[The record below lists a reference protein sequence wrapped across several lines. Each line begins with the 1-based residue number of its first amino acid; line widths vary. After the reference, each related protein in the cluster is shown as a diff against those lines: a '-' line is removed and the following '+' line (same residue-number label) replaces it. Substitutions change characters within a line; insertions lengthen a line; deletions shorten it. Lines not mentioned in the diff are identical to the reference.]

1 MKKKIAYLTATA
13 LACVTI
19 FGAASCGNKGGDSV
33 ADLEIYFC
41 QSGAG
46 TEYFEKIVDAFKV
59 KNPDINVVE
68 PLIVNSDYNYLKTA
82 LESGASGNSAAP
94 FSSRVTPLTSTKCR
108 PRGVSKQKSSRE
120 PP

>member
-82 LESGASGNSAAP
+82 LESGA
-94 FSSRVTPLTSTKCR
+94 
-108 PRGVSKQKSSRE
+108 
-120 PP
+120 

>member
-82 LESGASGNSAAP
+82 LEIFQNSDI
-94 FSSRVTPLTSTKCR
+94 FRTCWSRLMTFWIR
-108 PRGVSKQKSSRE
+108 PSRARA
-120 PP
+120 

>member
-41 QSGAG
+41 LLA
-46 TEYFEKIVDAFKV
+46 E
-59 KNPDINVVE
+59 
-68 PLIVNSDYNYLKTA
+68 YLKTHA
-82 LESGASGNSAAP
+82 RTPRILKLEIHPTTDTHQPGG
-94 FSSRVTPLTSTKCR
+94 
-108 PRGVSKQKSSRE
+108 
-120 PP
+120 